1 MAMSMAHKRALKRRQ
16 VGGLPLIHAIAERMN
31 LKAILSDYI
40 TPHDNELIPAVDTLI
55 LLIYNLTLGK
65 YPLYELT
72 QWVGSHDWRCMG
84 YEQIEPGHFNDDR
97 FGRALDKLYW
107 VDRASLMTTLV
118 VTVIKAFDLDLSRL
132 HNDST
137 SVKAFG
143 KIPGKTRTEFE
154 LKKGHSKDHR
164 PDLKQLVFS
173 LSLSADGGVPV
184 HHKAY
189 AGNRTDDT
197 THIETWSCLRALQ
210 RTPSFLYV
218 GDAKLCTDHQLSYIV
233 AQGGRVITMIPETWG
248 EVNAFKTALRRAK
261 PPKRVIWR
269 RRKPGGTQGAQ
280 EYFSTFQGSYSTA
293 QRGYRIHWIYSS
305 EKRQRDRL
313 HRDQRLAKAEQ
324 ELTHLN
330 TRINQRKLKTEEAI
344 EAAAQSL
351 LARYHVASF
360 FHLEVGRREE
370 RHRVQV
376 GRGRPGKDTKYQIRI
391 DVRYTLSWNRKIQ
404 VLKDESNTD
413 GIFPLLSTDEQ
424 LSSKEVLQAYK
435 YQPTLE
441 KRFTQF
447 KSIHHAAPLLFKK
460 IERVEANMLAFFIA
474 LMIQALLER
483 EVRQKMKERNIK
495 ALKIYPEE
503 REARRPTT
511 CRVLNVFD
519 TISTY
524 QITENSRVVEEY
536 KDDLNDTQKI
546 ILEFLNITQSQYWL
560 CNSEKN

>member
-1 MAMSMAHKRALKRRQ
+1 MS
-16 VGGLPLIHAIAERMN
+16 I
-31 LKAILSDYI
+31 
-40 TPHDNELIPAVDTLI
+40 
-55 LLIYNLTLGK
+55 
-65 YPLYELT
+65 
-72 QWVGSHDWRCMG
+72 
-84 YEQIEPGHFNDDR
+84 
-97 FGRALDKLYW
+97 
-107 VDRASLMTTLV
+107 
-118 VTVIKAFDLDLSRL
+118 
-132 HNDST
+132 
-137 SVKAFG
+137 
-143 KIPGKTRTEFE
+143 
-154 LKKGHSKDHR
+154 
-164 PDLKQLVFS
+164 
-173 LSLSADGGVPV
+173 SADGAVPV

-197 THIETWSCLRALQ
+197 THIDTWCHLRALQ
-210 RTPSFLYV
+210 ATPNFLYV
-218 GDAKLCTDHQLSYIV
+218 GDTKLCTDEQLSYLV
-233 AQGGRVITMIPETWG
+233 AQGGRAITMMPETWD
-248 EVNAFKTALRRAK
+248 EVKAFKTALRRAK
-261 PPKRVIWR
+261 RPKRVIWR
-269 RRKPGGTQGAQ
+269 RRKPGGVAGEQ
-280 EYFSTFQGSYSTA
+280 EYLSTFQGRYCTA
-293 QRGYRIHWIYSS
+293 KRGYRIHWIYSS

-313 HRDQRLAKAEQ
+313 HRDQRLAKTEQ

-330 TRINQRKLKTEEAI
+330 ARINQRKLKTEEAI

-351 LARYHVASF
+351 LATYKVAPF
-360 FHLEVGRREE
+360 FHLEVGRRED

-376 GRGRPGKDTKYQIRI
+376 GRGRPGKETKYQTQI
-391 DVRYTLSWNRKIQ
+391 DVLYTLSWTRKVQ
-404 VLKDESNTD
+404 ALKDESNTD

-503 REARRPTT
+503 REARCPTT

-546 ILEFLNITQSQYWL
+546 ILEFLNITQSRYWQ
-560 CNSEKN
+560 CDAEKN